1 MERNFNAMIET
12 IKNKKVRSAW
22 CRGVKAYAIDMLEEL
37 AENIADGWYTEPT
50 NRKEL
55 EKALL
60 NGAKDWKQYSDG
72 GCALCYDEHIVEIL
86 CTESEKKRF
95 YAGKLN
101 KPNSME
107 TWLDCQARALYQ
119 AFLMVCE
126 IYFQN

>member
-12 IKNKKVRSAW
+12 LENKKIRSAW
-22 CRGVKAYAIDMLEEL
+22 VRGVKAYAVDMLSKL
-37 AENIADGWYTEPT
+37 YTNIADGWYTEPT

-55 EKALL
+55 EKTLL
-60 NGAKDWKQYSDG
+60 NGAKDWKQYSYG
-72 GCALCYDEHIVEIL
+72 GCALCYDGQIVETL
-86 CTESEKKRF
+86 CTESEKKRY

-101 KPNSME
+101 KPNSNE
-107 TWLDCQARALYQ
+107 TWIDCQARALYQ

>member
-1 MERNFNAMIET
+1 MERNFNTMIET
-12 IKNKKVRSAW
+12 LENKKTRSAW
-22 CRGVKAYAIDMLEEL
+22 DRGVKAYAIDMLNEL
-37 AENIADGWYTEPT
+37 SENIADGWYNEPT

-55 EKALL
+55 ETALL
-60 NGAKDWKQYSDG
+60 NGAKDWKQYSWG
-72 GCALCYDEHIVEIL
+72 GCAFCYDGQIVETL
-86 CTESEKKRF
+86 CTESEKKRY

-101 KPNSME
+101 KPNSRE

>member
-12 IKNKKVRSAW
+12 LENKKVRSAW
-22 CRGVKAYAIDMLEEL
+22 DRGVKAYAIDMLSEL
-37 AENIADGWYTEPT
+37 SENIADGWYTEPT

-55 EKALL
+55 ETVLL

-72 GCALCYDEHIVEIL
+72 GCALCYDGQIVETL
-86 CTESEKKRF
+86 CTESEKKRY

-101 KPNSME
+101 KPNSNE
-107 TWLDCQARALYQ
+107 EWLDCQARALYQ
-119 AFLMVCE
+119 AFLMIAE